1 MWWRRAVCV
10 ERGYRRFEW
19 PVLDW
24 NEPCIQFYRSIGAM
38 GVDGRTV
45 QRVAGDALDR
55 LAAG

>member
-1 MWWRRAVCV
+1 MCV

-38 GVDGRTV
+38 GVDGWTV